1 MATALKPGDRIG
13 LTLANSAVGQYMIA
27 LAKRTGIKPSR
38 WSAGKQRLSRYG
50 SGEPTSW
57 SSTATASAIG
67 WPRPSTAPGC
77 TCWKAPVTR
86 LCGTQ
91 VRRRL

>member
-50 SGEPTSW
+50 SGDL
-57 SSTATASAIG
+57 
-67 WPRPSTAPGC
+67 PG
-77 TCWKAPVTR
+77 
-86 LCGTQ
+86 
-91 VRRRL
+91 